1 MTWKPSGRT
10 ICKFQAHVDV
20 HDWRREVWSI
30 AIYDDK
36 ATDIGKEYAALE
48 ARGATPEELH
58 IAFGNLLRNNDN
70 ANALKIGNEFL
81 ELIKQRIP
89 KVVGHAKK
97 LSSNARS
104 TILQHP
110 FLTYYED
117 AVNLLQIARESPSD
131 AAVHC
136 KAAFFLFIA
145 SFEGLMNLVYELY
158 ARPDLRDDRL
168 FERLSREQIDIKIRL
183 APLYCVCFLTTLID
197 SNSDVF
203 RLFQSIINLWNDF
216 IHANLTRPMRRPVVV
231 EDGHVFIV
239 DQVATDSSGLPR
251 NIDGLEP
258 KHIAI
263 VQAAVEQ
270 MVELIISSMRP
281 KYRREFKNLV
291 WDQYVIAGEKI
302 IERS

>member
-1 MTWKPSGRT
+1 MKWSDVSLCDDQYEYSIRVNQGVIRPNDIPALHAYCVLRDVFGPPNNTDFDDMKTQWSYYLQVPG
-10 ICKFQAHVDV
+10 AHVDV

-48 ARGATPEELH
+48 ARDATPEELH

-203 RLFQSIINLWNDF
+203 RLFQSIINL
-216 IHANLTRPMRRPVVV
+216 
-231 EDGHVFIV
+231 
-239 DQVATDSSGLPR
+239 
-251 NIDGLEP
+251 
-258 KHIAI
+258 
-263 VQAAVEQ
+263 
-270 MVELIISSMRP
+270 
-281 KYRREFKNLV
+281 
-291 WDQYVIAGEKI
+291 
-302 IERS
+302 